1 MMRGMRRSAAI
12 IWLALLAIGCTHLDF
27 DIDSDEPEWGEP
39 NQRRTASLA
48 RLRTVRLAEALSAW
62 KAEHAFEAVD
72 YRLGPG
78 DVLEI
83 DIFALE
89 KPGTTATLTR
99 TVAQDGSITLPWV
112 GTIPVVALTVSQ
124 SEDRIEAAYSGSFL
138 REPQVAVNVKDYRS
152 APVVVTGAV
161 NKPGLFYL
169 ERSSSTVLEMLARA
183 GGLSKSAGDELLIVR
198 AKGGTQASA
207 PTHGADGSIGIDLE
221 QLVEQ
226 GNLLLNL
233 PVRGGDIVTVPP
245 RDTQYIYLL
254 GYVRRPGA
262 YELERGRRLDA
273 VRAVALGGG
282 LAGIARAHKCFL
294 IRDSVSGQKVMPVD
308 LTKLARCELPP
319 LYLEPGDML
328 VVGTTAMGRIC
339 EVLAPSMGAS
349 ISASASV
356 AP

>member
-1 MMRGMRRSAAI
+1 MRGMKRWAAL
-12 IWLALLAIGCTHLDF
+12 IWLAFFVMGCTHLDF
-27 DIDSDEPEWGEP
+27 DMDSDEPEWGEQH
-39 NQRRTASLA
+39 QRRTASLA

-62 KAEHAFEAVD
+62 QAEHAFEAVD

-89 KPGTTATLTR
+89 RPGATASLPR

-112 GTIPVVALTVSQ
+112 GTIPVAGLTVSQ
-124 SEDRIEAAYSGSFL
+124 SEDRIEAAYWGTFL
-138 REPQVAVNVKDYRS
+138 REPQVAVNVTDYRS

-161 NKPGLFYL
+161 NKPGVFYL
-169 ERSSSTVLEMLARA
+169 ERSTGTVLEMLARA

-198 AKGGTQASA
+198 AKDGARAGT
-207 PTHGADGSIGIDLE
+207 PTHGGDESIGIDLE

-233 PVRGGDIVTVPP
+233 PVRGGDIITVPP
-245 RDTQYIYLL
+245 CDTQYVYLL

-262 YELERGRRLDA
+262 YEMEPGRRLDA

-282 LAGIARAHKCFL
+282 LAGIARARESFL
-294 IRDSVSGQKVMPVD
+294 IRQSASGQKAIPVD
-308 LTKLARCELPP
+308 LVKLARCELPP

-328 VVGTTAMGRIC
+328 VVGTTAMGRVF